1 MKKLFPLRSPLM
13 SPSLLNQR
21 QSPGQGASVQFKVT
35 KQSNILRNICKFAGL
50 ARIRQYT
57 KMLPHHISIIC
68 TGPLGRIDDVAL
80 RRWALFMVE

>member
-1 MKKLFPLRSPLM
+1 MKKLFQLHSPLM
-13 SPSLLNQR
+13 SPSLQNQR

-35 KQSNILRNICKFAGL
+35 KQNNILRNICKFVGL

-68 TGPLGRIDDVAL
+68 LGPLGRIDDVAL
-80 RRWALFMVE
+80 RRWALFKVE